1 MILLK
6 MKKVSGKNFV
16 VPESFLFVAAVGW
29 WEGGGGAMTVLAEV
43 THLALP
49 VDPDDSVA
57 RIVLSGHKNG
67 VRAE

>member
-1 MILLK
+1 
-6 MKKVSGKNFV
+6 MKKVSEKLCGSCKIPFRCRR
-16 VPESFLFVAAVGW
+16 L
-29 WEGGGGAMTVLAEV
+29 GGGRGGGRYDSWAEV

-57 RIVLSGHKNG
+57 RIMLSGHKNG